1 MFDRLVED
9 FCQFDDFCQAFGPH
23 WEARLLSQ
31 EAQPAKKRG
40 PQAGLA
46 DSEIMTILV
55 LYHSSNFR
63 HFKAFYEGVILTLL
77 RSAFPKAPCY
87 ARFIAVTHHVWVPL
101 TVFLLT
107 RMGRR
112 TGIYYIDSTPLPVCH
127 PRRIDRHK
135 VFAGL
140 AGRGKTSTGWFF
152 GFKLHPVF
160 HHQRQIVALALMPGN
175 VHDTTPVPDLT
186 QGLIGKLFGDK
197 GYIGKDLAYGLLRR
211 GLVLMTRVRRN
222 MKRLPVS
229 FVDKALLNGRNIV
242 ETIIG
247 YIVTA
252 QVAYGL
258 RNPEVCYQAIRVG
271 VQGLQDIPALLPG
284 RRQQRADHGK
294 IHRPVHGAEAAGD
307 LLA

>member
-55 LYHSSNFR
+55 LYHSSQFRNFR
-63 HFKAFYEGVILTLL
+63 TFYEGVVLTLL

-87 ARFIAVTHHVWVPL
+87 ARFIAVTKHVWVPL

-112 TGIYYIDSTPLPVCH
+112 TGLYYIDSTPLPVCH
-127 PRRIDRHK
+127 PRRINRHK

-140 AGRGKTSTGWFF
+140 AERGKTSLGWFF
-152 GFKLHPVF
+152 GFKLHLVF
-160 HHQRQIVALALMPGN
+160 NHERQIVALKLTPGN
-175 VHDTTPVPDLT
+175 VNDTTPVPDLT
-186 QGLIGKLFGDK
+186 QGLIGKLFGDQ
-197 GYIGKDLAYGLLRR
+197 GYVGNDLAQRLLRR
-211 GLVLMTRVRRN
+211 GLALMTRVRRN

-229 FVDKALLNGRNIV
+229 FLDKALLNGRNIV

-247 YIVTA
+247 QIKEFSALRLPKHRSVFNAFTHITA
-252 QVAYGL
+252 AIVAYQI
-258 RNPEVCYQAIRVG
+258 NPLPPKPITAS
-271 VQGLQDIPALLPG
+271 IP
-284 RRQQRADHGK
+284 
-294 IHRPVHGAEAAGD
+294 
-307 LLA
+307 